1 MPTLL
6 SKKYLVETGCRL
18 FCRWEQNG
26 YCMMCKSRNRKPGKI
41 KWKQI
46 IVKIKKIGNKKKKNN
61 MAKKK
66 ERETKEEEEEEK
78 K

>member
-1 MPTLL
+1 
-6 SKKYLVETGCRL
+6 
-18 FCRWEQNG
+18 
-26 YCMMCKSRNRKPGKI
+26 MMCKSRNRKPGKI